1 MTRMS
6 TVREWMPPCSSV
18 TSRVMVCSPSDRRLS
33 KACWVLSTPSMLE
46 VHWYSRGSPSGSS
59 EPTAE
64 NGM

>member
-1 MTRMS
+1 
-6 TVREWMPPCSSV
+6 MPPCSSV